1 MSRFPRFLVL
11 IGTAALLSGRAGAYT
26 IPVPGEGKPDEDLQ
40 ELQRLSR
47 GVAAIAKKAN
57 QAIVFVSVFKTLK
70 GNPMGQVDPFEFFFG
85 PGYRGGPDD
94 EGQPPPKGGRGK
106 GGQGGRPERREGGL
120 GSGFIID
127 LAKGYIITN
136 NHVVQGADEIQLKL
150 ANGQSYEGKIVGRD
164 ANTDVA
170 VVQVKSKDYVKLGLG
185 QLALGDSDKSVVGDF
200 VVALGAP
207 FGLEASLSF
216 GVVSAVGRGNLDIAK
231 FGNFIQ
237 TDAAINPGN
246 SGGPLLGMTGQV
258 IGMNTAIYS
267 RSGAYN
273 GIGFAVPANLVR
285 TVAEQLISG
294 GHFNRGYLGV
304 YLQPIDE
311 DLSGGLN
318 LPGGFVGGAL
328 VKQVA
333 KGSPAEKGG
342 LESGDVITEVNGAQ
356 MKDNNEIVNTVGL
369 MRPGAD
375 VKLKVIREGKTQ
387 NIQFKLGQ
395 HPDDLTEAAAG
406 AGAKPGP
413 GGDDAS
419 PAGKG
424 ALFGMALGN
433 VGKAQQQKFNLE
445 SKAGA
450 LVVGLDQ
457 DSPAE
462 RAGLRVGDLILK
474 VDGKKCDAAD
484 DFKRLA
490 KGKSRVLVW
499 LERGGEFY
507 FQTIRTN

>member
-1 MSRFPRFLVL
+1 MSPKSRLILLISLLALSTPRA
-11 IGTAALLSGRAGAYT
+11 TAYT
-26 IPVPGEGKPDEDLQ
+26 IPAPEPAKPDENMQ

-47 GVAAIAKKAN
+47 GVATIAKQAN
-57 QAIVFVSVFKTLK
+57 QAIVFVSVFKNLK

-85 PGYRGGPDD
+85 PGYRGNPDD
-94 EGQPPPKGGRGK
+94 GGREQAPPPRGGGRGRNN
-106 GGQGGRPERREGGL
+106 QRPERREGGL

-127 LAKGYIITN
+127 IAKGYIITN

-150 ANGQSYEGKIVGRD
+150 ANGQMYEGTIVGRD

-170 VVQVKSKDYVKLGLG
+170 VVQVKNKDYVKSGLG
-185 QLALGDSDKSVVGDF
+185 QLALGDSDKTVVGDF

-216 GVVSAVGRGNLDIAK
+216 GVVSAMGRGNLEIAK

-246 SGGPLLGMTGQV
+246 SGGPLIGMTGQV
-258 IGMNTAIYS
+258 VGMNTAIYS

-285 TVAEQLISG
+285 TVAEQLIAG
-294 GHFNRGYLGV
+294 GHFKRGYLGV

-311 DLSGGLN
+311 ELSGGLS
-318 LPGGFVGGAL
+318 LPAGFVGGAL

-333 KGSPAEKGG
+333 KGSPAEGGG
-342 LESGDVITEVNGAQ
+342 LEAGDVITEVNGVP
-356 MKDNNEIVNTVGL
+356 MKDNNEIINTVGL
-369 MRPGAD
+369 MRPGAA
-375 VKLKVIREGKTQ
+375 VKLKVFREGKPRD
-387 NIQFKLGQ
+387 IHFKLGL
-395 HPDDLTEAAAG
+395 HPDDLAENATAKDVGGTDSG
-406 AGAKPGP
+406 APT
-413 GGDDAS
+413 
-419 PAGKG
+419 KG
-424 ALFGMALGN
+424 AVFGMTVSNVSKAL
-433 VGKAQQQKFNLE
+433 QQKYNLE
-445 SKAGA
+445 TATGA

-457 DSPAE
+457 DSAGA

-474 VDGKKCDAAD
+474 VDNKKCASAD
-484 DFKRLA
+484 DFRRLA

-499 LERGGEFY
+499 LERAGEFY
-507 FQTIRTN
+507 FQAIRTN